1 MVTNHPTP
9 ARVSPSRLVFPTET
23 SSVVDMEWIEKNAP
37 VGTVTREWMMK
48 HPPHGTD
55 IEWIKKKSK
64 QFSAHG
70 QESVLDYYRRKYGDP
85 IPSRQGEGKE
95 RVDVVVDKYTG
106 EGPESNAGR
115 ERVFV
120 RSRLG
125 TGRMV
130 GVVPGA
136 GAIRGEQGPWL
147 ELPEPVRELDP
158 FYTGTTADALNKTV
172 ARPATKFE
180 ELFKVYPVLQ
190 TIFKNFSTREV
201 LKLCLTSVHLCRII
215 KGSIHVF
222 SNHRTPYTGII
233 LNATE
238 STYKNIMY
246 DFFSQQGEL
255 DRFLFSDIV
264 DWSTIKHLV
273 LDMTPLKLK
282 ILAAIAERSSLIT
295 LSVKYSTNLTLD
307 DIQVLL
313 DPENSRRYDTLY
325 NTHLPNYNQSS
336 QQLGPRKG
344 LLPDLERLCVRTCR
358 VFYPQ
363 FMIY

>member
-1 MVTNHPTP
+1 
-9 ARVSPSRLVFPTET
+9 
-23 SSVVDMEWIEKNAP
+23 
-37 VGTVTREWMMK
+37 
-48 HPPHGTD
+48 
-55 IEWIKKKSK
+55 
-64 QFSAHG
+64 
-70 QESVLDYYRRKYGDP
+70 
-85 IPSRQGEGKE
+85 
-95 RVDVVVDKYTG
+95 
-106 EGPESNAGR
+106 
-115 ERVFV
+115 
-120 RSRLG
+120 
-125 TGRMV
+125 
-130 GVVPGA
+130 
-136 GAIRGEQGPWL
+136 
-147 ELPEPVRELDP
+147 
-158 FYTGTTADALNKTV
+158 
-172 ARPATKFE
+172 
-180 ELFKVYPVLQ
+180 
-190 TIFKNFSTREV
+190 
-201 LKLCLTSVHLCRII
+201 
-215 KGSIHVF
+215 
-222 SNHRTPYTGII
+222 
-233 LNATE
+233 
-238 STYKNIMY
+238 MY